1 MGIKNSMM
9 QLAHPHRPRL
19 VYTGSLHA
27 NREGRLTVDL
37 NNMDDI
43 RAFFAKDEFATKC
56 LGATVDDYDF
66 ETGAATVSMRIDDR
80 HHNAQGFVM
89 GGVFFTL
96 ADFALAVASNVN
108 RPPCSSVNS
117 SISFMRRVKGDVL
130 KAVAYPDK
138 LGRNLSFF
146 TVNLFDETGRLVAR
160 VSTTVMTTNH

>member
-1 MGIKNSMM
+1 MNFDSI
-9 QLAHPHRPRL
+9 
-19 VYTGSLHA
+19 
-27 NREGRLTVDL
+27 E
-37 NNMDDI
+37 DI
-43 RAFFAKDEFATKC
+43 RVYFADDEFARKC
-56 LGATVDDYDF
+56 LGATIDDYDF
-66 ETGAATVSMRIDDR
+66 ETGVATVSMEIDDR

-89 GGVFFTL
+89 GGVFFSL
-96 ADFALAVASNVN
+96 ADYALAVASNVN

>member
-1 MGIKNSMM
+1 
-9 QLAHPHRPRL
+9 
-19 VYTGSLHA
+19 
-27 NREGRLTVDL
+27 
-37 NNMDDI
+37 MDDI

-66 ETGAATVSMRIDDR
+66 ETGTATVSMRIDDR

>member
-1 MGIKNSMM
+1 MGRV
-9 QLAHPHRPRL
+9 PHSHRL
-19 VYTGSLHA
+19 VYTGALRIK
-27 NREGRLTVDL
+27 RERELAVDL
-37 NNMDDI
+37 KNMDDI

-66 ETGAATVSMRIDDR
+66 ENGIATVSMRIDDR

-108 RPPCSSVNS
+108 RPACSSVNS
-117 SISFMRRVKGDVL
+117 SIDFMRRVKGDVL
-130 KAVAYPDK
+130 KAVAYPEK

-146 TVNLFDETGRLVAR
+146 TVDLFDETDRHVAR
-160 VSTTVMTTNH
+160 VNTTVMATNH

>member
-1 MGIKNSMM
+1 
-9 QLAHPHRPRL
+9 
-19 VYTGSLHA
+19 
-27 NREGRLTVDL
+27 
-37 NNMDDI
+37 MDDI

-66 ETGAATVSMRIDDR
+66 ETGTATVSMKIDDR

-96 ADFALAVASNVN
+96 ADFALAVACNVN

-146 TVNLFDETGRLVAR
+146 TIDLFDETDRLVAR
-160 VSTTVMTTNH
+160 VGATVMTTNH